1 MKESKDVWT
10 LESGLEPGANS
21 ALCTCVY
28 GAGRKGGLCTG
39 QDRLDLLKPAHQ
51 DRRENDSGRTVPEGP
66 ESYDSA
72 APQAATAGHF
82 CQANWNSWSL
92 FLRKPWYKVKPS
104 SL

>member
-1 MKESKDVWT
+1 MYVRVRGGE
-10 LESGLEPGANS
+10 E
-21 ALCTCVY
+21 
-28 GAGRKGGLCTG
+28 GGLCTE

-72 APQAATAGHF
+72 APQAATAGHL

-92 FLRKPWYKVKPS
+92 PQKALVQSQAIVSLNVQIFRKVSLKSLLRMG
-104 SL
+104 